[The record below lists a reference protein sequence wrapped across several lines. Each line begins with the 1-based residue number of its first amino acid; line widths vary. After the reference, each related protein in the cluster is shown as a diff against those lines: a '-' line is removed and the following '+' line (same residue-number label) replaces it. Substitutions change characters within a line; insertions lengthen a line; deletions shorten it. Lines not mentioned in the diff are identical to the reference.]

1 MFLFIV
7 SIKPCLSKKRTVIT
21 NDTLKTMIIFFEND
35 NFNNHSVVVTYPQ
48 ERLKSQHLVGHC
60 KGKRCICYPAEK
72 IRRHISEPA
81 VWPWLL
87 PTSFTHYPVISSN
100 NKE

>member
-7 SIKPCLSKKRTVIT
+7 SIKPCLSKKRTLIT

-35 NFNNHSVVVTYPQ
+35 NFNNHRVIVTYPL
-48 ERLKSQHLVGHC
+48 ERLKSQHLVEHC
-60 KGKRCICYPAEK
+60 KGKICICYPAEK
-72 IRRHISEPA
+72 IRRQISEPT

-87 PTSFTHYPVISSN
+87 ATGFMHYPVICSN